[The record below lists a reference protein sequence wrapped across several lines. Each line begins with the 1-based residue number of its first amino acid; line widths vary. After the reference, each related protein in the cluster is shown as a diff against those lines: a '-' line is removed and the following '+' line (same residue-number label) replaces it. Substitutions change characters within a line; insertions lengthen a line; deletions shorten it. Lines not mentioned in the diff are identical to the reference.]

1 MRSALQWIAA
11 AALAL
16 PAVSGTSQAADAV
29 QPVVVTA
36 GKAGAL
42 ADAIVSLVPLD
53 GSKPAVAPVTGAT
66 VVQTDEQYAPFVTPV
81 TVGTTVAFPNEDRVQ
96 HHIYSV
102 SKAKRFEKPLY
113 APGATASVTFD
124 QPGVVALGCNI
135 HDWMI
140 AYLLVL
146 ETSHYAKTDAT
157 GRAELRA
164 VPPGRYRL
172 EVWHPR
178 LAQPVVRELTLGAG
192 PQGPAEIDL
201 TLRPDRR
208 IRRTQDSRAGGY

>member
-1 MRSALQWIAA
+1 MRRTLPFLAVLL
-11 AALAL
+11 ALATAPL
-16 PAVSGTSQAADAV
+16 RSSAAEAT

-36 GKAGAL
+36 AKGGPL
-42 ADAIVSLVPLD
+42 PDAIVSLVPLD
-53 GSKPAVAPVTGAT
+53 PAAPAPAPVSGGTIA
-66 VVQTDEQYAPFVTPV
+66 QSDEQYSPFVSVV
-81 TVGTTVAFPNEDRVQ
+81 TVGSAVSFPNEDRIQ
-96 HHIYSV
+96 HHLYSV

-113 APGATASVTFD
+113 APGSTESVVFD

-140 AYLLVL
+140 AYLLVVS
-146 ETSHYAKTDAT
+146 TPHYAKTGPE
-157 GRAELRA
+157 GRAELTG

-178 LAQPVVRELTLGAG
+178 LAQPVTREVTVA
-192 PQGPAEIDL
+192 PDANPAAAFEL

-208 IRRTQDSRAGGY
+208 IRRSQDGKAGGY

>member
-1 MRSALQWIAA
+1 MRRLPLLLA
-11 AALAL
+11 AALVISTVPSRLA
-16 PAVSGTSQAADAV
+16 AADGSL
-29 QPVVVTA
+29 PVVVTA
-36 GKAGAL
+36 AKVGLL

-53 GSKPAVAPVTGAT
+53 PGSPTPAPVTGGT
-66 VVQTDEQYAPFVTPV
+66 IVQSDEQYTPFVSAV
-81 TVGTTVAFPNEDRVQ
+81 TVGSAVSFPNEDRIQ
-96 HHIYSV
+96 HHLYSV

-113 APGATASVTFD
+113 APGATESVVFD

-140 AYLLVL
+140 AYLLVVG
-146 ETSHYAKTDAT
+146 TPHYAKSGAD
-157 GRAELRA
+157 GRAELTG

-178 LAQPVVRELTLGAG
+178 LAQPLTRELAVSPGVN
-192 PQGPAEIDL
+192 PAANVEL

-208 IRRTQDSRAGGY
+208 IRRSQDGKAGGY

>member
-1 MRSALQWIAA
+1 MRRLPLLLA
-11 AALAL
+11 AALAISTVPSRL
-16 PAVSGTSQAADAV
+16 AAADGSL
-29 QPVVVTA
+29 PVVVTA
-36 GKAGAL
+36 AKVGLL

-53 GSKPAVAPVTGAT
+53 PGSPPPAPVTGGT
-66 VVQTDEQYAPFVTPV
+66 IVQSDEQYTPFVSAV
-81 TVGTTVAFPNEDRVQ
+81 TVGSAVSFPNEDRIQ
-96 HHIYSV
+96 HHLYSV

-113 APGATASVTFD
+113 APGSTESVVFD

-140 AYLLVL
+140 AYLLVVG
-146 ETSHYAKTDAT
+146 TPHYAKSGAD
-157 GRAELRA
+157 GRAELTG

-178 LAQPVVRELTLGAG
+178 LAQPLTRELAVSPGVN
-192 PQGPAEIDL
+192 PAANVEL

-208 IRRTQDSRAGGY
+208 IRRSQDGKAGGY

>member
-1 MRSALQWIAA
+1 MHRLTLLLTLLL
-11 AALAL
+11 AALAVPSRL
-16 PAVSGTSQAADAV
+16 SAADGS
-29 QPVVVTA
+29 QPVVISA
-36 GKAGAL
+36 AKIGLL

-53 GSKPAVAPVTGAT
+53 PGSPLPAPVVGGTIT
-66 VVQTDEQYAPFVTPV
+66 QSDEQYTPFVSAV
-81 TVGTTVAFPNEDRVQ
+81 TVGSAVSFPNEDRIQ
-96 HHIYSV
+96 HHLYSV

-113 APGATASVTFD
+113 APGSTESVVFD

-140 AYLLVL
+140 AYLLVVG
-146 ETSHYAKTDAT
+146 TPHYAKSGPD
-157 GRAELRA
+157 GRAELTG

-178 LAQPVVRELTLGAG
+178 LAQPLTRELAVAPGVNPVASV
-192 PQGPAEIDL
+192 EL

-208 IRRTQDSRAGGY
+208 IRRSQDGKAGGY